1 MRAWSNASRCRSKFL
16 ATASSRNRSR
26 CRHTSSANRRR
37 RRFKRREGQ
46 SRLSPVFER
55 LLTSFQNILKIPE
68 LRTRILFTLGMLVVY
83 RVGAHIPT
91 PGINGEALSEF
102 LQKQGGAL
110 LGFLDIFSGGS
121 LSRLTIFALGI
132 MPYISASI
140 ILQLLTVVIP
150 HLSKLAKEGERG
162 RKKIIKYT
170 RIGTIGIALIQG
182 FGIAVGLEQM
192 NNGAFVLTPGW
203 AFRFMTVITLCAGT
217 GFLMWL
223 GEQITE
229 RGIGNGIS
237 LIIFAG
243 IVARLPSAVAQTFD
257 LYKLGQISFILLV
270 LLSVVMLAVVAAIV
284 FLESGRRKVP
294 VQYAKRVIGRRV
306 YGGQSTHIPLKINTA
321 GVIPP
326 IFASSI
332 IAFPATITGFFE
344 TPWVKSIGA
353 QLAPGS
359 LLYTLMYVGLIIFFC
374 FFYTAVV
381 LNPVDMADNMK
392 KYGGFIPGIRP
403 GQRTSDYIYKVL
415 THITFAGALYLA
427 IVCVIPEF
435 LIYKLNV
442 PFYFGGTSLLIVIGI
457 VLHNAEE
464 FLAKM
469 LVPIYGGSGCRP
481 HARRVSRCAGSWQRG
496 PG

>member
-1 MRAWSNASRCRSKFL
+1 M
-16 ATASSRNRSR
+16 
-26 CRHTSSANRRR
+26 
-37 RRFKRREGQ
+37 
-46 SRLSPVFER
+46 FER
-55 LLTSFQNILKIPE
+55 LITSFQNIFKMAG
-68 LRTRILFTLGMLVVY
+68 LRNRRMFSLVMLVVY
-83 RVGAHIPT
+83 RVGANIPT
-91 PGINGEALSEF
+91 PGINNEELHTF
-102 LQKQGGAL
+102 LIEKVGSLIGLVDIFTGGA
-110 LGFLDIFSGGS
+110 

-162 RKKIIKYT
+162 RKKIIQYT
-170 RIGTIGIALIQG
+170 RYGTIGIALVQS
-182 FGIAVGLEQM
+182 FGIAIGLEGM
-192 NNGAFVLTPGW
+192 NQGAFVMEKGW
-203 AFRFMTVITLCAGT
+203 AFRLMTVITLTAGT
-217 GFLMWL
+217 AFLMWL

-229 RGIGNGIS
+229 RGVGNGIW

-243 IVARLPSAVAQTFD
+243 IVARLPSAVVQTFD
-257 LYKLGQISFILLV
+257 LYTVGQLSFALLV
-270 LLSVVMLAVVAAIV
+270 VLGVVMMAVVAAIV
-284 FLESGRRKVP
+284 FLETGRRKIP

-332 IAFPATITGFFE
+332 IAFPATIAGFIQI
-344 TPWVKSIGA
+344 PWVQAIGS

-359 LLYTLMYVGLIIFFC
+359 VPYTLIYVSMIIFFC

-415 THITFAGALYLA
+415 TRVTFAGSLYLA
-427 IVCVIPEF
+427 TVCVIPELF
-435 LIYKLNV
+435 IYKLGV
-442 PFYFGGTSLLIVIGI
+442 PFYFGGTSLLIVIGVGLDTAQQI
-457 VLHNAEE
+457 ESHMLMRNYEG
-464 FLAKM
+464 FLAKGR
-469 LVPIYGGSGCRP
+469 LKGRSG
-481 HARRVSRCAGSWQRG
+481 
-496 PG
+496 